1 MVNKRPLSV
10 REGNVYL
17 DGDLVADTCKYN
29 AIFTPTVWSG
39 KTLGERGT
47 NRRWTGY
54 DITGTLD
61 SWKTTNLYREKI
73 TEYIKTGRTPEFTI
87 YGVNDD
93 VNSDFY
99 DRFGKDEV
107 TLIGCVLTGDITLMD
122 LDTDG
127 DVAKISVAFGA
138 KDML

>member
-10 REGNVYL
+10 RDGKVYL
-17 DGDLVADTCKYN
+17 DGALVADACKFN
-29 AIFTPTVWSG
+29 AVFTPAVWSG
-39 KTLGERGT
+39 KTLGEKGT

-61 SWKTTNLYREKI
+61 SWKTNNLYREKI
-73 TEYIKTGRTPEFTI
+73 NEYIKSGDTPEFTL

-93 VNSDFY
+93 QNSDFF
-99 DRFGKDEV
+99 DQNGKDEV
-107 TLIGCVLTGDITLMD
+107 TLMGCVLTGDIPLMD

-127 DVAKISVAFGA
+127 DVAKISIAFGA